1 MMEKGEKMKKRLS
14 TIMMAILVLAGYW
27 GYQQIEEIPESGT
40 SQKQKVQAVESTTY
54 KEIATLEYDGE
65 NQVVQINQNRPTFT
79 KGELKRNQTPGQ
91 TFSDL
96 DALNRVGV
104 ANALLNKSLMP
115 NIDREPLYVNP
126 TGWRNKKITVNGKSD
141 WLYNRSHLIGYQ
153 LTGENNNVK
162 NLMTGTRSL
171 NTPGM
176 LEYENQIAN
185 YMKETGHEVRY
196 RVTPVFRGDELVAR
210 GVQLEAQSIQDQKIS
225 FNVYIFNVQEGVLIH
240 YEDGTSEMRN
250 S

>member
-1 MMEKGEKMKKRLS
+1 MLKRLS
-14 TIMMAILVLAGYW
+14 TIVMAILVLAGYW
-27 GYQQIEEIPESGT
+27 GYHQIEGIYENGT
-40 SQKQKVQAVESTTY
+40 SQMKKVQAVESSTY
-54 KEIATLEYDGE
+54 KELALLEYDGK
-65 NQVVQINQNRPTFT
+65 NQVVQINQNRPVFT
-79 KGELKRNQTPGQ
+79 KEELATNQTPRQ

-104 ANALLNKSLMP
+104 ANALLDKSLMP
-115 NIDREPLYVNP
+115 NVDREPLYVNP

-153 LTGENNNVK
+153 LTGENNNLK

-176 LEYENQIAN
+176 LEYENQVAN

-210 GVQLEAQSIQDQKIS
+210 GVQLEAQSIQDKKIS
-225 FNVYIFNVQEGVLIH
+225 FNVYIFNVQKGVLIH

-250 S
+250 P